1 MYNGPV
7 IVSACL
13 LGLRTR
19 YDGKD
24 AYSIEAVTRL
34 EGRAVIPVCPEQLGG
49 LPTPRPASEIMDG
62 DGTAVLAGAAKVIDE
77 FGADVT
83 LQFMKGAM
91 DVLQIARIT
100 GSEEAFLKERSPSC
114 GVGTICRDSI
124 CVNGTGV
131 TAALLKREGLMVSGF

>member
-1 MYNGPV
+1 MYNGPI

-24 AYSIEAVTRL
+24 AYSIEAVTSL
-34 EGRAVIPVCPEQLGG
+34 EGRMVIPVCPEQLGG
-49 LPTPRPASEIMDG
+49 LPTPRPASQIIDG
-62 DGTAVLAGAAKVIDE
+62 DGAAVLAGTAKVIDE

-91 DVLQIARIT
+91 DVLQIAKLT
-100 GSEEAFLKERSPSC
+100 DAEEAFLKERSPSC
-114 GVGTICRDSI
+114 GVGTICRDSLCI
-124 CVNGTGV
+124 NGTGV
-131 TAALLKREGLMVSGF
+131 TASLLKREGLTVRGF

>member
-1 MYNGPV
+1 MYGPV

-34 EGRAVIPVCPEQLGG
+34 EGRTVIPVCPEQLGG
-49 LPTPRPASEIMDG
+49 LPTPRPASEIIDG
-62 DGTAVLAGAAKVIDE
+62 DGTAVLAGGARVVDE

-91 DVLQIARIT
+91 DVLQIAKIT

-114 GVGTICRDSI
+114 GVGTICRGGL
-124 CVNGTGV
+124 CVNGAGV
-131 TAALLKREGLMVSGF
+131 TASLLKREGLMVSGF